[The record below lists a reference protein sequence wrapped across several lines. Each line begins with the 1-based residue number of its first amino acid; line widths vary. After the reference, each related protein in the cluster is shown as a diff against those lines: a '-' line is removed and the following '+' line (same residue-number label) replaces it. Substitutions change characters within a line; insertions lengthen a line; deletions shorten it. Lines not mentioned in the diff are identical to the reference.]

1 MFLLEK
7 SKDKTIKQY
16 EVMIIILFLKKINM
30 NFNIKKGIKVHIA
43 LNIQFLQIF
52 YQSYKLN
59 TKQYNNIKYQTF

>member
-7 SKDKTIKQY
+7 SKDKTIRQY
-16 EVMIIILFLKKINM
+16 EVMIIILFLKK